1 MAFFRKCQIHLV
13 LHLCGL
19 SECSQQSAKPK
30 PQKADLAVLT
40 SLRELLKR
48 KKKKRQQYL
57 CLAFFKKKTK
67 NKKQQFF
74 KVDLQVQNLKKVVLK
89 NKTFTVEKALLTNL
103 TKGSLLNS
111 VIVGN
116 LIFCFLM

>member
-40 SLRELLKR
+40 SLRESLKR
-48 KKKKRQQYL
+48 KKKKGSNICVL
-57 CLAFFKKKTK
+57 PFLKKKQKTK
-67 NKKQQFF
+67 NNSSSKLTYKC
-74 KVDLQVQNLKKVVLK
+74 
-89 NKTFTVEKALLTNL
+89 KT
-103 TKGSLLNS
+103 
-111 VIVGN
+111 
-116 LIFCFLM
+116 

>member
-30 PQKADLAVLT
+30 PQKADLALLT
-40 SLRELLKR
+40 SLRESL
-48 KKKKRQQYL
+48 KKKKKKTAIFL
-57 CLAFFKKKTK
+57 FSLFKKKTK

-74 KVDLQVQNLKKVVLK
+74 KVDLQVQNLKKVNVLK
-89 NKTFTVEKALLTNL
+89 NKTYT
-103 TKGSLLNS
+103 
-111 VIVGN
+111 I
-116 LIFCFLM
+116 